1 MKRFFLIISLSC
13 IGIIISAQEK
23 NLAALKINT
32 LIKVDGVLDEPVWQQ
47 ASIADSFIVNSPNY
61 GEPAK
66 RQTKVRVLYSDQAVY
81 VGAYLYDDPKKIR
94 KQLTSRDGEQR
105 QDIDYFCVFFDT
117 YNDNQNGFQFLV
129 TARNVQSD
137 GRLVAN
143 RVSQFGLPTDY
154 SWDAVWESKV
164 TIQKDGWVVEMKIP
178 YSALRFSKKEVQDW
192 GINFQR
198 YTRRNNESAF
208 WNNVDPN
215 QNGFV
220 NQFGNLTG
228 VKNIAPPLRLSFL
241 PYVTTGVRTTPH
253 ANGTET
259 TTILRNGGM
268 DLKYGVNE
276 SFTLDAT
283 LIPDYGQVVSDNVVL
298 NLTPYEVQF
307 QENRPFFTEGIELF
321 NKAGLFYSRR
331 VGGTPSIFSSIKEMV
346 DTSPNLQVLSNP
358 GITQLYNATKFSGRN
373 QSKLGIGIFN
383 AVAASMYAEVLDK
396 TTGKV
401 SKIETEPFTNYNI
414 IVLDQAL
421 EGRSSLT
428 FTNTN
433 VMRSGG
439 ARNANV
445 SGLDVNLFDKKNRYN
460 FIWQGR
466 YSAITGADKYDGYK
480 QIVSIAKVSGN
491 WQWGVSN
498 NIESERY
505 DPNDLGFLR
514 APNQLTVISKI
525 GYYIFKPTKNFLS
538 QNYTLSV
545 SPVYLYSPFK
555 FSTVTLNGSAFWFL
569 NNFYDITI
577 RFADQPVWMKDF
589 FEMRTPGKLIKRQ
602 PYWFASV
609 NGSSDSRKSF
619 FFRYNL
625 GYAEAPGFPSDSYYS
640 YEIGPR
646 YRFNEHFSM
655 DFDITKTQDNGQY
668 GFAFRDT
675 NNEPVAGR
683 RKNVTVQSVLSGI
696 YNFNPRMNITMRAR
710 HYWSEVLYRNF
721 FYTDIDGNYI
731 PRAFEDGHNQN
742 FNAFNLDM
750 FYTWDFKY
758 GSKLIVGW
766 KNELGSDFPINGN
779 RYDKYTQNL
788 SQIFQQPHGNEFNI
802 RLIYYLDY
810 LTLQKKQR
818 S

>member
-1 MKRFFLIISLSC
+1 MKNLFLFICINC
-13 IGIIISAQEK
+13 IGIAVGAQER
-23 NLAALKINT
+23 NLAALKINSP
-32 LIKVDGVLDEPVWQQ
+32 IKVDGILDEAVWQQ
-47 ASIADSFIVNSPNY
+47 AAVADSFIVNSPKY

-66 RQTKVRVLYSDQAVY
+66 HPTKVRILYSDQAVY

-105 QDIDYFCVFFDT
+105 QDIDYFSVFFDT

-198 YTRRNNESAF
+198 YTRRTNESAF

-228 VKNIAPPLRLSFL
+228 IKNIEPPLRLSFL
-241 PYVTTGVRTTPH
+241 PYITTGVRNTPH
-253 ANGTET
+253 ADGSNS

-331 VGGTPSIFSSIKEMV
+331 VGGTPANYFAVKEMV
-346 DTSPNLQVLSNP
+346 DTSPNLQALSNP
-358 GITQLYNATKFSGRN
+358 GITQLYNAMKFSGRN
-373 QSKLGIGIFN
+373 QSKLGIGVFN
-383 AVAASMYAEVLDK
+383 AVAASMHAEVLDK
-396 TTGKV
+396 ATGKV
-401 SKIETEPFTNYNI
+401 STIETEPLTNYNI

-421 EGRSSLT
+421 KGRSSFT

-433 VMRSGG
+433 VWRSGG
-439 ARNANV
+439 TRNANV
-445 SGLDVNLFDKKNRYN
+445 SGLDLNLFDKKNRYN
-460 FIWQGR
+460 FIWQAR
-466 YSAITGADKYDGYK
+466 YSSITGVDKHDGYK
-480 QIVSIAKVSGN
+480 QTVGIAKVSGN

-505 DPNDLGFLR
+505 DPNDLGYLR
-514 APNQLTVISKI
+514 APNEFSASGRI
-525 GYYIFKPTKNFLS
+525 GYYIFKPTKHFLS
-538 QNYTLSV
+538 QNYSVSV
-545 SPVYLYSPFK
+545 SPVYLYTPFK
-555 FSTVTLNGSAFWFL
+555 FSTVTINGTAFWFL
-569 NNFYDITI
+569 NNFYDFTF
-577 RFADQPVWMKDF
+577 RFTEQPVWQKDF
-589 FEMRTPGKLIKRQ
+589 FEMRTAGKVIKRE
-602 PYWFASV
+602 PYWFAGVS
-609 NGSSDSRKSF
+609 GSSDSRRSF
-619 FFRYNL
+619 FVRYGL
-625 GYAEAPGFPSDSYYS
+625 GYAEAPGFAADSYYT
-640 YEIGPR
+640 YEIGSR
-646 YRFNEHFSM
+646 YRFNTHFSM
-655 DFDITKTQDNGQY
+655 DFDISKEQDNGQY
-668 GFAFRDT
+668 GYAYHDT

-683 RKNVTVQSVLSGI
+683 RKNVTMQTVLSGI

-710 HYWSEVLYRNF
+710 HYWSQVLYSNF
-721 FYTDIDGNYI
+721 FYTDANGDYI
-731 PRAFEDGHNQN
+731 PKAFEDGHNQN

-766 KNELGSDFPINGN
+766 KNGLGSDFPINGTVYN
-779 RYDKYTQNL
+779 KYTQNL
-788 SQIFQQPHGNEFNI
+788 SQVFQQPHGNEFNV
-802 RLIYYLDY
+802 RFIYYIDY
-810 LTLQKKQR
+810 LTLQKKQH